1 MKQRIMIALLTYGD
15 SVNVSFLSW
24 LDQLAVL
31 NSDPAHPRTYEV
43 AYVPGRR
50 PVAYARNVAMAR
62 FLKSGA
68 DKLWFIDDD
77 LVPTES
83 SLRIFESDADI
94 ISGLYYLLFV
104 EEGSRPSILSCIYYK
119 KSGGFSNIDAK
130 TRLIGQSIIPIDAA
144 GTGSLVIDRRVFMDS
159 RMMLPLEYE
168 MADGGIDRHSDADSV
183 PYFRTLYKADAS
195 EERSEDLDFVWR
207 AKQLGY
213 RCECVLDARFYHKKE
228 VMIDWFI

>member
-24 LDQLAVL
+24 IEQLALL
-31 NSDPAHPRTYEV
+31 NLDPNHPRTYEV

-83 SLRIFESDADI
+83 SLKIFESDADI
-94 ISGLYYLLFV
+94 VSGLYYLLFV
-104 EEGSRPSILSCIYYK
+104 EDGIRPSIAASIYYK
-119 KSGGFSNIDAK
+119 KPGGFSNIDTK
-130 TRLIGQSIIPIDAA
+130 TRMIGQDIIPIDAA
-144 GTGSLVIDRRVFMDS
+144 GTGSLLIDRKVLLDE
-159 RMMLPLEYE
+159 RMLLPLEYE
-168 MADGGIDRHSDADSV
+168 MADGGIAIHDSIDSI
-183 PYFRTLYKADAS
+183 PYFRTIYKADSS

-213 RCECVLDARFYHKKE
+213 RCECVLDARFFHKKE